1 MVCAHI
7 GTPNATKRCKS
18 YLLFESKIDMLEGVL
33 MVPDRCQPIRAEV
46 FDILIVCFLQG
57 IVLPQY
63 CVHERIY
70 FHEKP
75 TNIWSTCWT
84 KSGPPA
90 RDSSCKERFTSGSPV
105 APKCNVILV
114 VTSQHRLR
122 VPLKP
127 LFNGRAVSFR
137 ESRSKILVNC

>member
-33 MVPDRCQPIRAEV
+33 MVPDRCQPIPCRSI
-46 FDILIVCFLQG
+46 FNILIVCFLHG

-70 FHEKP
+70 FH
-75 TNIWSTCWT
+75 STYQHMIDVLDEIRASSPDFMKKWKKT
-84 KSGPPA
+84 YSITWIYPLPPGFELQ
-90 RDSSCKERFTSGSPV
+90 RKVYFGIPGR
-105 APKCNVILV
+105 PKM
-114 VTSQHRLR
+114 
-122 VPLKP
+122 
-127 LFNGRAVSFR
+127 
-137 ESRSKILVNC
+137 